1 MEAGRVVDGT
11 VSENSR
17 TYSSCVPE
25 PLYPLNSLPIA
36 PPSSPCQPPLF
47 SARFHASLIF
57 GLLWT
62 TPSFLKQEKSSF
74 QREYAPCMWSQQSL
88 KIWSCSV
95 FRWGKVWVI
104 VLLTVV
110 QTLRCSRTFM
120 VPTQKRKQNCVIH
133 KILQENPVFG
143 FSIPHIPVAR
153 IPPCLCTCPGPQPH
167 HRLWAATQNPSKCKQ
182 TSWGWQS
189 AWQWNPT
196 IPQVLKKGLLNCL

>member
-1 MEAGRVVDGT
+1 MVEAGRVVDGT

-57 GLLWT
+57 PFAVDHTL
-62 TPSFLKQEKSSF
+62 FLKA
-74 QREYAPCMWSQQSL
+74 REELFPKRVCSMHVESAVFKNL
-88 KIWSCSV
+88 KLLSV
-95 FRWGKVWVI
+95 PLGKVWVI

-120 VPTQKRKQNCVIH
+120 APTQKRKQNCVIH

-143 FSIPHIPVAR
+143 FSHSTHSR
-153 IPPCLCTCPGPQPH
+153 CK
-167 HRLWAATQNPSKCKQ
+167 NPSMPVHL
-182 TSWGWQS
+182 SWS
-189 AWQWNPT
+189 PAS
-196 IPQVLKKGLLNCL
+196 PQALSSYPEP